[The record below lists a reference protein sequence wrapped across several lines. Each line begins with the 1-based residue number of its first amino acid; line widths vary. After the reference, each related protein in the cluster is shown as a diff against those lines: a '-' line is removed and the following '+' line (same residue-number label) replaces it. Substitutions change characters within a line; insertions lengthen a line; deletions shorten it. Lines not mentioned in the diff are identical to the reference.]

1 MNKLALIF
9 ITALSLV
16 VTNTFAKGKLQT
28 EACVAC
34 QGVTGNSIAPN
45 FPKIAGQGKAYIFK
59 QLQDFKSGTRKDA
72 IMVGI
77 VANLSKDDMVN
88 WATHF
93 SNQTITQGSA
103 SKTANIAIGER
114 LYRGGDRSRG
124 ITACIACHGPKGA
137 GVPSAG
143 FPALASQHAAYT
155 AKQLKDFRQVSI
167 NLQTEAN
174 TYARMNDDRKMMV
187 ALTKSLSNFE
197 IESLA
202 QYVAGLH

>member
-1 MNKLALIF
+1 
-9 ITALSLV
+9 
-16 VTNTFAKGKLQT
+16 
-28 EACVAC
+28 
-34 QGVTGNSIAPN
+34 
-45 FPKIAGQGKAYIFK
+45 
-59 QLQDFKSGTRKDA
+59 
-72 IMVGI
+72 MVGI

-93 SNQTITQGSA
+93 SSQTITQGSA

>member
-16 VTNTFAKGKLQT
+16 VTNTFAKDKLNIDS
-28 EACVAC
+28 CVAC
-34 QGVTGNSIAPN
+34 HGATGNSIAPN

-72 IMVGI
+72 IMASI
-77 VANLSKDDMVN
+77 VANLSTDDMAN
-88 WATHF
+88 WAEHF
-93 SNQTITQGSA
+93 SKQTITQGA
-103 SKTANIAIGER
+103 ANKTANIAIGER

-124 ITACIACHGPKGA
+124 ITACIACHGPRGA

-143 FPALASQHAAYT
+143 FPALASQHATYT

-174 TYARMNDDRKMMV
+174 TYARTNDDRKMMIE
-187 ALTKSLSNFE
+187 LTKSLSNFE

>member
-16 VTNTFAKGKLQT
+16 TTNTFAKDKLQNDS
-28 EACVAC
+28 CVAC
-34 QGVTGNSIAPN
+34 HGATGNSIAPN

-59 QLQDFKSGTRKDA
+59 QLQDFKSGKRKDA
-72 IMVGI
+72 IMAGI
-77 VANLSKDDMVN
+77 VANLSTDDMAN

-93 SNQTITQGSA
+93 SKQTITQGFA

-143 FPALASQHAAYT
+143 FPALASQHAVYT

-167 NLQTEAN
+167 NIQTEAN
-174 TYARMNDDRKMMV
+174 TYARMNDDRKMMI